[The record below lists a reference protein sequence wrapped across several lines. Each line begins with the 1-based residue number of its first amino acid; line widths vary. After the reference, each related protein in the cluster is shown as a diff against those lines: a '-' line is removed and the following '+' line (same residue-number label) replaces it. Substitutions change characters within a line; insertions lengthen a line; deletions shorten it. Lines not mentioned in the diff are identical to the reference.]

1 MYFVFFYSSFDIES
15 VLICIDILKYLCI
28 VFFSSN
34 CYLFVMFL
42 FKVCFIFLYIC
53 LVVDI
58 YNVYIVFMIGYSD
71 FFFKI
76 YKYI

>member
-1 MYFVFFYSSFDIES
+1 
-15 VLICIDILKYLCI
+15 
-28 VFFSSN
+28 
-34 CYLFVMFL
+34 MFL

-71 FFFKI
+71 FLF
-76 YKYI
+76 KYINIFKLCMYFYFKMLSLVKNLINKC

>member
-1 MYFVFFYSSFDIES
+1 
-15 VLICIDILKYLCI
+15 
-28 VFFSSN
+28 
-34 CYLFVMFL
+34 MFL

-71 FFFKI
+71 FFFK
-76 YKYI
+76 YINIFKLCMYFYFKMLWLVKNLINKC